1 MFRYRSLL
9 NVYKQN
15 NLIFLVTEVDVEAD
29 EEETITE
36 TSSSRSASKP
46 AGHPQKKRRGS
57 SIECHSI
64 IN

>member
-29 EEETITE
+29 EE
-36 TSSSRSASKP
+36 
-46 AGHPQKKRRGS
+46 
-57 SIECHSI
+57 
-64 IN
+64 